1 MRTLPRGP
9 EFRLFGSLPA
19 ELRIKIW
26 KFCLP
31 HRVAEINHPR
41 WLGQGKTCKGGW
53 TSKQN
58 NKPPAI
64 AYVNWEARHV
74 ALKSAREGS
83 AIGPEN
89 EFHPTWGSWFQKD
102 LDSVLLYRPDDG
114 EEVSSSLLIDYRFS
128 EGLLKEL
135 KNNSYGT
142 AIRTGKSSATELR
155 LTEFESDEGM
165 QSAPKNGWDEPM
177 IVMEAVTIHAKK
189 EDVLAAQL
197 FGKLADE
204 PIQLVDPFD
213 GELLDEYRQLAV
225 KSRVPQSTLTSE
237 FFDSHTGGENRAK
250 LFRQSV
256 RVWIEECRARE
267 LWPKWQLARAQ
278 GFQGIPRPETIWSR
292 RAVGPTVDML
302 DEDALIQGS
311 LDGGINVTRF
321 GVNEMHPWVRANLVR
336 TGFTP
341 RILIRWC
348 GKTCW
353 RPGTHWMSEE

>member
-1 MRTLPRGP
+1 MRTLPGGP
-9 EFRLFGSLPA
+9 EFHMFSSLPA

-31 HRVAEINHPR
+31 HRVVEINHPR
-41 WLGQGKTCKGGW
+41 WLGQGKKCKGDW

-74 ALKSAREGS
+74 ALKSAKEGS

-89 EFHPTWGSWFQKD
+89 KLHPTWGSWFQKD
-102 LDSVLLYRPDDG
+102 LDSVLLYRPDHG
-114 EEVSSSLLIDYRFS
+114 EDVSSSLLIDYQFS
-128 EGLLKEL
+128 ESLVKERM
-135 KNNSYGT
+135 NNSYGM
-142 AIRTGKSSATELR
+142 AIRARKSNAVELR
-155 LTEFESDEGM
+155 LTECEYEEGM
-165 QSAPKNGWDEPM
+165 SDWDEPV
-177 IVMEAVTIHAKK
+177 IIIQAVTIHARR

-197 FGKLADE
+197 FGNLADE

-213 GELLDEYRQLAV
+213 GELLNEYRLLAV
-225 KSRVPQSTLTSE
+225 KSRVPQSTLTSD
-237 FFDSHTGGENRAK
+237 FFDWHTGIENRARR
-250 LFRQSV
+250 FRQGV
-256 RVWIEECRARE
+256 RAWIEECKARE

-278 GFQGIPRPETIWSR
+278 GFQGISRPETIWSR
-292 RAVGPTVDML
+292 RAVGASVDML
-302 DEDALIQGS
+302 DEAALTEGS
-311 LDGGINVTRF
+311 PDGGINMTKF
-321 GVNEMHPWVRANLVR
+321 GVNEMHPWVRANLAR
-336 TGFTP
+336 ASFTP